1 MKRPRRTRRPA
12 ERPDELAAAAL
23 KLFCQRG
30 YYATSIDDVAEEA
43 GVTKGAVYH
52 HFSSKE
58 ELLVAA
64 LEAYWHRTIGG
75 ARRQVERADPL
86 DALTRFRT
94 VVNAVAELWTEPEF
108 VSAFCLVF
116 GEARTVVPALRN
128 TLFED
133 GPARGWRTLTGV
145 IEQGQKSGVFRRD
158 VDAHLMARM
167 IGCSLSMQ
175 SFLLQRG
182 GLSVSQL
189 RTEFERTVALQLD
202 LLRSSQTPSTA
213 MRRPRRASRAK

>member
-1 MKRPRRTRRPA
+1 MKRRRRTRRPA

-52 HFSSKE
+52 HFSNKE

-64 LEAYWHRTIGG
+64 LETFWQRTIGT
-75 ARRQVERADPL
+75 ARRLIERADPL
-86 DALTRFRT
+86 DALTRFRA
-94 VVNAVAELWTEPEF
+94 VVNAVAELWMEQEF

-116 GEARTVVPALRN
+116 GEVGTIVPTLRN

-158 VDAHLMARM
+158 LDPHVMARM

-175 SFLLQRG
+175 SFLLQRA
-182 GLSVSQL
+182 GLSPSQL
-189 RTEFERTVALQLD
+189 RTEFERTVEVQLN
-202 LLRSSQTPSTA
+202 LLRSTNAASAS
-213 MRRPRRASRAK
+213 RRTPRRARRVK